1 MATLEKMT
9 APGNVREIPGWE
21 DLSLLQAM
29 MAKNDFTGL
38 PMHAFVENGKVI
50 AAAIVDPDAYPL
62 YAKVWCLEVSP
73 NYRGKGYGRLV
84 MEDVLN
90 EYDDVKLVA
99 MRDAFGFYKKMGFV
113 FVEEP
118 DPKSNVGYMLS
129 KA

>member
-1 MATLEKMT
+1 MT

-21 DLSLLQAM
+21 DLQLVQAM
-29 MAKNDFTGL
+29 MAKNDFTGM
-38 PMHAFVENGKVI
+38 PMHAYVEDGKVI
-50 AAAIVDPDAYPL
+50 AVAIVDPDAYPL

-73 NYRGKGYGRLV
+73 RYRGLGYGRRV

-99 MRDAFGFYKKMGFV
+99 MRDAFGFYKKMGFA

-118 DPKSNVGYMLS
+118 DLKSNVGYMLS